1 VSNPEADK
9 MAVWAL
15 VCSIVGFCCCGIILG
30 PIGIVLGY
38 KAKNE
43 GSTAGTAT
51 AAIVIG
57 IIATILN
64 VIGLILQFTMGIF
77 SQYYQGL

>member
-1 VSNPEADK
+1 
-9 MAVWAL
+9 MATWAL
-15 VCSIVGFCCCGIILG
+15 VCSIIGFCCCGIILG

-57 IIATILN
+57 IIVTILN
-64 VIGLILQFTMGIF
+64 VIAVILQLTMGVF
-77 SQYYQGL
+77 GQYMEGAPF

>member
-1 VSNPEADK
+1 

-15 VCSIVGFCCCGIILG
+15 VCSIVGFCCCGFILG

-57 IIATILN
+57 IIVTLLSVLAMILYFTG
-64 VIGLILQFTMGIF
+64 VLQPFMGMPGF
-77 SQYYQGL
+77 